1 MKHFCKDNSSFMHNI
16 KEFIALENRIDNLRE
31 LFKNIKSSI
40 KFQIELLEQNQ
51 KMLKETSTAVREV
64 NGLLVSDKIA
74 ETNIKL
80 QKSIKWMTIVIL
92 ILTCIT
98 TFYSLPDDKR
108 ENITSYFQNLLKR

>member
-1 MKHFCKDNSSFMHNI
+1 M
-16 KEFIALENRIDNLRE
+16 ENKTDKPSE
-31 LFKNIKSSI
+31 LFKNIKGSI

-51 KMLKETSTAVREV
+51 KMLKETSNAVREV

-108 ENITSYFQNLLKR
+108 ENITSYFQNLLKK